1 MDLNSR
7 LCDTDET
14 KEAVEAL
21 FEADRRNEERF
32 RAADERV
39 KMSEVWQRGYNAMCL
54 RMQQ

>member
-1 MDLNSR
+1 MDLNSK

-21 FEADRRNEERF
+21 FEADRRDRERF
-32 RAADERV
+32 KEADERV

-54 RMQQ
+54 WMQQ